1 MSRASG
7 KKQNV
12 YLSLIRELSGKF
24 VDDNLIRGC
33 QRLLDYIEKN
43 GFRQSEDLDVDI
55 CRMQMNLK
63 KYRIDNRAVGHF
75 LSKTAQ
81 YEDVPYKDL

>member
-1 MSRASG
+1 MPQE

-12 YLSLIRELSGKF
+12 DLSLIRELSGKF

-43 GFRQSEDLDVDI
+43 GFRQNADLDVDI
-55 CRMQMNLK
+55 CRMQVNLQ
-63 KYRIDNRAVGHF
+63 KYGIDNRAMGHL
-75 LSKTAQ
+75 LSESDL
-81 YEDVPYKDL
+81 YEDVP